1 MADQEAAEAVWPPL
15 DLPPAARAES
25 MLPAEGSARGE
36 RKGRGDERK
45 KKVRGILVHKI

>member
-1 MADQEAAEAVWPPL
+1 VAPRTYL
-15 DLPPAARAES
+15 LLRALNQCS
-25 MLPAEGSARGE
+25 LRRGLLKERE